1 MSGRSL
7 LAALALVALSAAPAA
22 AASAGCNIQK
32 VADLPVSMVGPR
44 AHVTMKINGETASFM
59 ADSGAFFSFMNQAAV
74 DRFKLSTS
82 MAPPG
87 FSVRGVGGNDGRVY
101 VATVRDFGIA
111 EAMVHNV
118 QFLVVHGVDSDV
130 AGLIGQNILGAFDT
144 EYDLGNGVIR
154 LMKPT
159 TGCAHANLAY
169 WSAGK
174 PIGLIDI
181 DRVEPRAPHIRGQA
195 KVNGQT
201 IKVVFDSG
209 APASILK
216 RSSAERL
223 GFSPSGEG
231 VRAAGVTG
239 GFGSRVVESWIAP
252 FKSFDIGGE
261 QIQNTQLRVADIVLD
276 NADMLLGM
284 DFFLSHRIY
293 ISHGQHLAYF
303 TYNGGPVFRL
313 DRLTPAQL
321 QASAGPAPA
330 TTGAA
335 APQSTTAAQASAG
348 AATPTDADGFTRR
361 GQAFMSRR
369 EYAAALADFNRA
381 AELDPKNGEH
391 FRQRAM
397 AQLGLGHLFEAMADF
412 NEALKLKPD
421 DVPARLGRG
430 GLYLGTRSF
439 DSAAADFDAA
449 IKAQPDAALM
459 VAGAYSNAGQFE
471 RALGVYDSWI
481 AANPRHDRLAAALNG
496 RCWTRA
502 LWNRDLDKALA
513 DCDAALK
520 RAPRL
525 AAVLD
530 SRGLVHLRRGEFDL
544 AIADYDESIRLQPKQ
559 AWSLYGRGLAKI
571 AKGDKAAGQTDLAVA
586 TALDQ
591 RLPATAGRWG
601 LAPPAASGA
610 PGPAT
615 KAQ

>member
-22 AASAGCNIQK
+22 AAPAGCNIQK
-32 VADLPVSMVGPR
+32 VAELPVSMVGSR
-44 AHVTMKINGETASFM
+44 AHVTMKINGEPVSFM

-111 EAMVHNV
+111 DATVHNV

-154 LMKPT
+154 LMKPAS
-159 TGCAHANLAY
+159 GCAHANLAY

-174 PIGLIDI
+174 PIGLMDI
-181 DRVEPRAPHIRGQA
+181 DRVEPRAPHIRGAA
-195 KVNGQT
+195 KVNGEA

-223 GFSPSGEG
+223 GFNPSGEG

-239 GFGSRVVESWIAP
+239 GFGSRVVESWIGP

-293 ISHGQHLAYF
+293 ISHSQHLAYF

-313 DRLTPAQL
+313 DRLNPAQL
-321 QASAGPAPA
+321 QAGAGPALGP
-330 TTGAA
+330 AA
-335 APQSTTAAQASAG
+335 AGAPQPTSAAAQPPAD
-348 AATPTDADGFTRR
+348 AATPTDAEGFTRR

-381 AELDPKNGEH
+381 AELDPKNPGH

-397 AQLGLGHLFEAMADF
+397 AQLGLGHPFDALADF
-412 NEALKLKPD
+412 DEALKLKPD

-430 GLYLGTRSF
+430 GIYLGARSY
-439 DSAAADFDAA
+439 DRAAADFDAA
-449 IKAQPDAALM
+449 IKAQPDVALV
-459 VAGAYSNAGQFE
+459 VASAYSNAGQFE
-471 RALGVYDSWI
+471 RAVGLYDSWI
-481 AANPRHDRLAAALNG
+481 AANPRHDRMAAALNG
-496 RCWTRA
+496 RCWARA
-502 LWNRDLDKALA
+502 LWNHELDKALA

-520 RAPRL
+520 RGPRL

-530 SRGLVHLRRGEFDL
+530 SRGLVHLRRGELDL

-571 AKGDKAAGQTDLAVA
+571 ARGDKAAGETDLAVA
-586 TALDQ
+586 AALDQ
-591 RLPATAGRWG
+591 RLPATAQRYG
-601 LAPPAASGA
+601 LAPAAKGGVPGA
-610 PGPAT
+610 
-615 KAQ
+615 Q